1 MAITEY
7 GSDTTLNKLEGKNWV
22 ATMMLCWTLGA
33 FGAHRFYTGK
43 TGTAWAMAIMTLT
56 CWLAPISA
64 IWAMIDGIMIAIGSW
79 NHDDG
84 SELYERI
91 NWLGYIYIAVMLMTI
106 LYVLLQLA
114 IFFAALGA
122 GVAAGS

>member
-1 MAITEY
+1 
-7 GSDTTLNKLEGKNWV
+7 
-22 ATMMLCWTLGA
+22 MMLCWTLGA

-56 CWLAPISA
+56 CCLAPISA

-122 GVAAGS
+122 AAGSGS

>member
-56 CWLAPISA
+56 CCLAPISA

-79 NHDDG
+79 THDDG

-91 NWLGYIYIAVMLMTI
+91 NWLGYIYIAVIVMTI

-122 GVAAGS
+122 AAGSAS

>member
-43 TGTAWAMAIMTLT
+43 TGSAWVMAIMTLT
-56 CWLAPISA
+56 LCLAPFSA
-64 IWAMIDGIMIAIGSW
+64 VWAMFDGFMIALGYW
-79 NHDDG
+79 KHDDG

-91 NWLGYIYIAVMLMTI
+91 NWLGYIYIALFALTI
-106 LYVLLQLA
+106 GGILFQCAVA
-114 IFFAALGA
+114 I
-122 GVAAGS
+122 AAGL

>member
-56 CWLAPISA
+56 CCLAPISA

-91 NWLGYIYIAVMLMTI
+91 NWLDRKSVGRERV
-106 LYVLLQLA
+106 
-114 IFFAALGA
+114 
-122 GVAAGS
+122 